1 MSSSH
6 WPSPVVIDPPQLV
19 SSPSALPQP
28 PATSKATVW
37 APVTATAVV
46 PAGAPAPAPSVAPAA
61 PLAAPSVRSAALEP
75 HAASA
80 MMRMDTLVERRAMLV
95 IRDMGPPA
103 TPASPARLA
112 GDRVAHVPTLA
123 ARR

>member
-1 MSSSH
+1 
-6 WPSPVVIDPPQLV
+6 
-19 SSPSALPQP
+19 
-28 PATSKATVW
+28 
-37 APVTATAVV
+37 
-46 PAGAPAPAPSVAPAA
+46 
-61 PLAAPSVRSAALEP
+61 
-75 HAASA
+75 

-123 ARR
+123 ARRARMAVGAGTRDGRRRSR